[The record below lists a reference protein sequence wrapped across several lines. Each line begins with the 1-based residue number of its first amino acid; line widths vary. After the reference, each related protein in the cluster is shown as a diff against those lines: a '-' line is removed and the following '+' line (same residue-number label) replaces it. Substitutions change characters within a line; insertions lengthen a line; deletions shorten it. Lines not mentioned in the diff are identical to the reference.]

1 MRDHEHYWFGLWI
14 GASVGRAQA
23 DSKGKGDERA
33 VFRRE
38 LRKNQPTVLN
48 ETRWFLVRLILLSR
62 LISQNEPSRIQH
74 ELILFIHDQFGNCRL
89 WSIRHEGH

>member
-38 LRKNQPTVLN
+38 LRKKSTDGV
-48 ETRWFLVRLILLSR
+48 ERDEVVSR
-62 LISQNEPSRIQH
+62 KVNSPLATHFPKRAVTNSA
-74 ELILFIHDQFGNCRL
+74 
-89 WSIRHEGH
+89 

>member
-38 LRKNQPTVLN
+38 LKKKSTDGVEQGEVVPRKDHSPLATY
-48 ETRWFLVRLILLSR
+48 FL
-62 LISQNEPSRIQH
+62 
-74 ELILFIHDQFGNCRL
+74 
-89 WSIRHEGH
+89 